1 MNRKNYTI
9 LPILILLFLFLFD
22 KLALVPIFQDCC
34 MQIGLEIFFDASKN
48 DEFPIQERIESAV
61 ANQKK
66 IAFNFGSS
74 LSYGFYFNKSK
85 LYLEATEKLTEQ
97 NKARIKDW
105 DILNFA
111 TPGVTVLS
119 HYVRLNQMLDR
130 GLKPNLILV
139 ELAPNS
145 FNANSPYYISE
156 ITNAVPLSFAFEH
169 FSEIPFEHF
178 RRILISRIFI
188 LSHKKIGKP
197 NKTSNLLHG
206 YFQKFIHHYGKDEDS
221 ENTPESFHV
230 GKENIGNAFVSQF
243 LLQVLKINFTNYS
256 VAPDLEVYAHLLL
269 AKAKKNNIPI
279 VFWFP
284 ALHPDAVK
292 SIAETNTPAVWEK
305 FLQDSKGIS
314 SHFVNV
320 NDPNNYCEDFID
332 PMHMGVS
339 CFAKAF
345 PRFLEK
351 IETYE

>member
-1 MNRKNYTI
+1 MIKKTMNRKYSVYI
-9 LPILILLFLFLFD
+9 PILILLLLFLFD
-22 KLALVPIFQDCC
+22 KLALVPNFQDCC
-34 MQIGLEIFFDASKN
+34 IQGGLEIFFEASKN

-85 LYLEATEKLTEQ
+85 LYFGATEKLTEQ
-97 NKARIKDW
+97 NKARVKDW
-105 DILNFA
+105 EILNFA

-130 GLKPNLILV
+130 GVKPNLILV

-156 ITNAVPLSFAFEH
+156 ITNAVPLSFVFEH

-256 VAPDLEVYAHLLL
+256 VAPDLEVYAHL
-269 AKAKKNNIPI
+269 
-279 VFWFP
+279 
-284 ALHPDAVK
+284 
-292 SIAETNTPAVWEK
+292 
-305 FLQDSKGIS
+305 
-314 SHFVNV
+314 
-320 NDPNNYCEDFID
+320 
-332 PMHMGVS
+332 
-339 CFAKAF
+339 
-345 PRFLEK
+345 
-351 IETYE
+351 